1 MSKPY
6 DRGSLPVLLGCA
18 GCVMDKLVGG
28 GNAILLLLTIMAIGG
43 AAIIAFVA
51 YRRNNPSVMRTF
63 VGGAAILALA
73 YSGGV
78 IAASAASTERT
89 IETGDIRWFC
99 GFYLDC
105 HLGMSVE
112 RTEKLA
118 ALPGANGPVKPAGAF
133 HVLTLRLHNSAKN
146 PNIDMLLYRPDA
158 RIIDALGNEYRR
170 STAGEAA
177 LGNGARPGSLGVET
191 KVTHN
196 PVDATIV
203 FDLPANIQQPRLQVS
218 EGWMVDRILELGL
231 IDDENSIF
239 HRRSYFSIDKSPDRT
254 ASSINQ

>member
-1 MSKPY
+1 MPPAYGTSK
-6 DRGSLPVLLGCA
+6 LVLNSIPGCIM
-18 GCVMDKLVGG
+18 GKLVGG
-28 GNAILLLLTIMAIGG
+28 GNAILLLLTVMALGG
-43 AAIIAFVA
+43 AALIAFLA
-51 YRRNNPSVMRTF
+51 YRRHNPAVMRTF

-73 YSGGV
+73 YGGGV
-78 IAASAASTERT
+78 IAASAASTEQT
-89 IETGDIRWFC
+89 IERGDIKWFC

-112 RTEKLA
+112 QTEKVA
-118 ALPGANGPVKPAGAF
+118 ALPTAGGLVKPAGAF
-133 HVLTLRLHNSAKN
+133 HVLTIKLHNSAKN

-158 RIIDALGNEYRR
+158 KIIDALGNEYAR
-170 STAGEAA
+170 SVAGEAA
-177 LGNGARPGSLGVET
+177 LTGSRRPAALGVET
-191 KVTHN
+191 KVTHT

-218 EGWMVDRILELGL
+218 EGWIVDRIIELGL

-239 HRRSYFSIDKSPDRT
+239 HRRSVFSIDSSLDRT

>member
-1 MSKPY
+1 M
-6 DRGSLPVLLGCA
+6 G
-18 GCVMDKLVGG
+18 KLVGG

-43 AAIIAFVA
+43 AAIIAFIA
-51 YRRNNPSVMRTF
+51 YRRNNPGVMRTF
-63 VGGAAILALA
+63 LGGAAILALA
-73 YSGGV
+73 YAGGV
-78 IAASAASTERT
+78 IAASAASTEQN
-89 IETGDIRWFC
+89 IETGDIKWFC

-118 ALPGANGPVKPAGAF
+118 TLPTASGVVKPAGAF
-133 HVLTLRLHNSAKN
+133 HVLTVRLHNSAKN

-158 RIIDALGNEYRR
+158 RVIDALGNEYRR
-170 STAGEAA
+170 SAAGEAA
-177 LGNGARPGSLGVET
+177 VADGVRPGALGVET
-191 KVTHN
+191 KVTHT
-196 PVDATIV
+196 PVNATIV

-218 EGWMVDRILELGL
+218 EGWVVDRILELGL

-254 ASSINQ
+254 ASSINR